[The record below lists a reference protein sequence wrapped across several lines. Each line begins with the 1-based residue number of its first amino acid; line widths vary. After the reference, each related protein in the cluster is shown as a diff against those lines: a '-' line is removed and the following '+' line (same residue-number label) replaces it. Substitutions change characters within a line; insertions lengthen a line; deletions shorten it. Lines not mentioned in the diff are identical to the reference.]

1 MVGVILTP
9 KVESPV
15 QILVN
20 KPLQSMEK
28 RKLLLAYLALIGTP
42 VLLLLG
48 VLAIGKEFHAPHLAV
63 DIPVSGAQERPAAS
77 VSLLLLVG
85 QIGAVVLASRVV
97 GYAFR
102 AIGQP
107 QVVGEML
114 AGILLGP
121 SFLGVIAP
129 GISATLFPASS
140 MGMLGGISQLGLILF
155 MFMVGLELNP
165 RELYEHG
172 EATVLISHVS
182 IVAPFMLGSLLSLYL
197 YPRLSNDSVSFM
209 SFTLFMGA
217 AMSITAFP
225 VLARIL
231 SARRLLRTRLGT
243 IAIGCAAVDDVSG
256 WCILAGIVALIRS
269 AQSAVSVWMTLAG
282 LAVFLCVMI
291 LVVRP
296 MLTSIGR
303 FYRERGH
310 LSDDLLAATL
320 LLAFIGAFSTE
331 ALGLHLLFGAFVAG
345 AVMPKDVRFVAYLTE
360 KVETVTVLFLLPL
373 FFAFTGLRTRVGLVQ
388 GGEMWFYCILI
399 IAVAVIGKVG
409 GTSVA
414 ARIGGFDWRHS
425 AALGILM
432 NTRGLMELVILNVGL
447 DLKVISPTLFSMMVM
462 MALVTTVMTTPLLKL
477 IRLPDRD

>member
-1 MVGVILTP
+1 MR
-9 KVESPV
+9 
-15 QILVN
+15 
-20 KPLQSMEK
+20 K
-28 RKLLLAYLALIGTP
+28 RKLVPAYLALIGIP
-42 VLLLLG
+42 VLLLLA
-48 VLAIGKEFHAPHLAV
+48 VLAIGKEFHAPHFVA
-63 DIPVSGAQERPAAS
+63 DIAISDAQKRPADS

-85 QIGAVVLASRVV
+85 QIAAVILMSRLV

-121 SFLGVIAP
+121 SFLGWIAP
-129 GISATLFPASS
+129 ALSAVLFPASS
-140 MGMLGGISQLGLILF
+140 LGMLGGISQLGLILF
-155 MFMVGLELNP
+155 MFLVGLELNP
-165 RELYEHG
+165 KELYNHG
-172 EATVLISHVS
+172 KATILISHVS
-182 IVAPFMLGSLLSLYL
+182 IVAPFVLGSLLSLYL

-231 SARRLLRTRLGT
+231 TARQLQRSRLGT

-269 AQSAVSVWMTLAG
+269 AQTAGSVWMTLAG
-282 LAVFLCVMI
+282 LAVFLCIMI
-291 LVVRP
+291 LGVRP
-296 MLTSIGR
+296 VLTRLERS
-303 FYRERGH
+303 YRRRGY

-320 LLAFIGAFSTE
+320 LLAFVGAFLTE

-345 AVMPKDVRFVAYLTE
+345 AVMPKEAGFVTYLTE
-360 KVETVTVLFLLPL
+360 KFETVTVLFLLPL
-373 FFAFTGLRTRVGLVQ
+373 FFAFTGLRTRVGLVA
-388 GGEMWFYCILI
+388 GADMWFYCALI
-399 IAVAVIGKVG
+399 IAVAVGGKMG

-414 ARIGGFDWRHS
+414 ARLGGFDWRHS

-447 DLKVISPTLFSMMVM
+447 DLKVISPALFSMMVI
-462 MALVTTVMTTPLLKL
+462 MALVTTVMTTPLLKW
-477 IRLPDRD
+477 IRLPDEV